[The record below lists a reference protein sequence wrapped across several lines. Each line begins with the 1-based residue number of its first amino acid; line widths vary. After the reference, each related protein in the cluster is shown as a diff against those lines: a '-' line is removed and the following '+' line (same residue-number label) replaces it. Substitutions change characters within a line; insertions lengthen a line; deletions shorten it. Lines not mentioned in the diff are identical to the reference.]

1 MFPGG
6 HVDAQDGELPAEGQP
21 GRHEDGEGYR
31 MAGVRECFEESGIL
45 LARPCS
51 SSEGAGKEDAGGGED
66 APLLRL
72 SEEQRARGRKAVH
85 DGTVAFRSWVRE
97 RGGVPDTQNLIPFT
111 RWLTPGNLARRYSTQ
126 MYLYFLPLSPPTV
139 SSAKAAAEGAEED
152 DGEGELHIPT
162 PDGGI
167 EHTAASFKHASEW
180 LDMAIR
186 KEIVLFPP
194 QFFLLSLIA
203 DFLQPLSN
211 TSTREQQEALLRTQR
226 QRLREWVERDGE
238 PPWRDKCISP
248 NPIKREKGKWL
259 IMGMG
264 EPGPE
269 VEGLGRRG
277 DEERVLRVEL
287 DKETERGRERP
298 RPVEVCWRRD
308 LFGEEGKGK
317 GKGAKM

>member
-1 MFPGG
+1 
-6 HVDAQDGELPAEGQP
+6 
-21 GRHEDGEGYR
+21 

-45 LARPCS
+45 LARPALPS
-51 SSEGAGKEDAGGGED
+51 SIGAAKEAGKEDAGGDED

-72 SEEQRARGRKAVH
+72 SEEARARGRKAVH
-85 DGTVAFRSWVRE
+85 DGTIGFERWVRDQ
-97 RGGVPDTQNLIPFT
+97 GGVPDTEGLIPFT
-111 RWLTPGNLARRYSTQ
+111 RWLTPRNLAKRYSTQ
-126 MYLYFLPLSPPTV
+126 MYLYFLPMSPLT
-139 SSAKAAAEGAEED
+139 AAANVVAEGADEVEKEE
-152 DGEGELHIPT
+152 ELHIPT

-167 EHTAASFKHASEW
+167 EHTAASFKHAREW

-203 DFLQPLSN
+203 DFLQPVSTT
-211 TSTREQQEALLRTQR
+211 TSPGEQQQALLRTQR
-226 QRLREWVERDGE
+226 QRLREFVERDGE

-277 DEERVLRVEL
+277 MRN
-287 DKETERGRERP
+287 G
-298 RPVEVCWRRD
+298 C
-308 LFGEEGKGK
+308 
-317 GKGAKM
+317 

>member
-1 MFPGG
+1 M
-6 HVDAQDGELPAEGQP
+6 PAEGER
-21 GRHEDGEGYR
+21 GRHEDGGAYR

-45 LARPCS
+45 LARPTGG
-51 SSEGAGKEDAGGGED
+51 EGGNLAED

-72 SEEQRARGRKAVH
+72 PEEQRAQGRKAVH
-85 DGTVAFRSWVRE
+85 DGTVGFATWVRE
-97 RGGVPDTQNLIPFT
+97 RGGRLDTEGLIPFT
-111 RWLTPGNLARRYSTQ
+111 RWLTPGNLAKRYSTQ
-126 MYLYFLPLSPPTV
+126 MYLYFLPLSPPTAA
-139 SSAKAAAEGAEED
+139 AKVVAEGAEE
-152 DGEGELHIPT
+152 EGDLHIPT

-180 LDMAIR
+180 LDLAIR

-203 DFLQPLSN
+203 DFLQPLSTT
-211 TSTREQQEALLRTQR
+211 TSTEEQQQMLLRMQR
-226 QRLREWVERDGE
+226 QRLREFVESDGE

-269 VEGLGRRG
+269 VEGLGRKG

-308 LFGEEGKGK
+308 LFGEGGKGK